1 MQFYHDIVTEK
12 SFRFLQDLRRKYKF
26 VLIGGWAVFLYSH
39 SLKSKDIDIV
49 ADYEELAKFKKAYD
63 VFKNDRLKK
72 YEIKIGE
79 FDVDIYLP
87 HYSQIGIE
95 SEEIKKEAVNK
106 EGFFVP
112 ELEILFILKLYAW
125 RERRGSLKGEKDE
138 LDIFN
143 LATLP
148 EFDWSKY
155 SKLIKKYKFESLNSD
170 FLKFIKRTIRVRELG
185 INEQR
190 MAKLK
195 KKIFDS
201 IKV

>member
-39 SLKSKDIDIV
+39 SLKSKDVDIIV
-49 ADYEELAKFKKAYD
+49 DYEELASLKESYD

-72 YEIKIGE
+72 YEIKTGE
-79 FDVDIYLP
+79 FDIDIYVPL
-87 HYSQIGIE
+87 YSQIGIE
-95 SEEIKKEAVNK
+95 PEEIKKEAVNK

-112 ELEILFILKLYAW
+112 RLETLFVLKLYAW
-125 RERRGSLKGEKDE
+125 RERQGSLKGGKDE
-138 LDIFN
+138 LDIFS
-143 LATLP
+143 LAALP
-148 EFDWSKY
+148 EFDWPRY
-155 SKLIKKYKFESLNSD
+155 SELIKKYKFESLNGD
-170 FLKFIKRTIRVRELG
+170 FLKFIKRTTRVSELE

-201 IKV
+201 MKV